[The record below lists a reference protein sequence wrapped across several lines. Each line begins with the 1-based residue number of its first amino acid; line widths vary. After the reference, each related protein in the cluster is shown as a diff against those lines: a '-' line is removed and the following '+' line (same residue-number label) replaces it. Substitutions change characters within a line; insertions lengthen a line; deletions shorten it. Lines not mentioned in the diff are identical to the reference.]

1 MKIALVIPG
10 GVDRSGEYRVIPA
23 LLALLRQLARDHEVH
38 VFARRQEPEPG
49 KWQLAGATIHNV
61 GPDPFL
67 LRILADIRREH
78 RRGRFA
84 LVQSIWSG
92 NSGVAALMAAR
103 LLGLPCLVHV
113 AGGELAALPDIGYGG
128 QLHAWSRMVERVV
141 LRHANRVTAASGPIL
156 AQLHQLG
163 VEGEAVPLGVDVDAW
178 PVRAPVRRE
187 ARQPLRL
194 IQVASLN
201 RVKDQSTLLRAMARL
216 QALDLPVT
224 LDLVGVDTL
233 GGALQRLAAQ
243 LGVAGRVRFHDFL
256 PHRAARE
263 RVAAADLYVVS
274 SRHEAGPLAML
285 EAAVV
290 GLPTVGTAVGHVV
303 DWAPHAALCV
313 PTGDDAAL
321 AGAIAVIVGDE
332 DYRLRLA
339 HEAQARALAADARF
353 TAQRFCSLYQRL
365 APQA

>member
-23 LLALLRQLARDHEVH
+23 LLALLRQLTRDHEVH

-49 KWQLAGATIHNV
+49 RWELASATIHNV
-61 GPDPFL
+61 GPDPLL
-67 LRILADIRREH
+67 LRVIADIRREH

-92 NSGVAALMAAR
+92 NSAIAAWLAAR

-113 AGGELAALPDIGYGG
+113 AGGELTALPDIGYGG
-128 QLHAWSRMVERVV
+128 KLSRWSRMTERLV
-141 LRHANRVTAASGPIL
+141 LRHVDRVTAASSPIL
-156 AQLHQLG
+156 AQIQQLG
-163 VEGEAVPLGVDVDAW
+163 VTGVAVPLGVDVDVW
-178 PVRAPVRRE
+178 PARAPVRRA

-201 RVKDQSTLLRAMARL
+201 RVKDQSTLLRAVARL

-224 LDLVGVDTL
+224 LDLVGIDTL
-233 GGALQRLAAQ
+233 GGQVQRLASQ
-243 LGVAGRVRFHDFL
+243 LGVDGRVRFHDFI

-263 RVAAADLYVVS
+263 HVAAADLYVVS

-290 GLPTVGTAVGHVV
+290 GVPTVGTAVGHVV
-303 DWAPHAALCV
+303 DWAPDAAMCV

-321 AGAIAVIVGDE
+321 AGAIAVLLGDE
-332 DYRLRLA
+332 EHRLRLA
-339 HEAQARALAADARF
+339 REAQARALAADARF
-353 TAQRFCSLYQRL
+353 TAQRFCALYQGL
-365 APQA
+365 APRA

>member
-1 MKIALVIPG
+1 MKIAMVIPG

-49 KWQLAGATIHNV
+49 KWELAGATIHNI
-61 GPDPFL
+61 GRDPLL
-67 LRILADIRREH
+67 LRVVAEIRREH

-92 NSGVAALMAAR
+92 NSAIAALIAAR
-103 LLGLPCLVHV
+103 SLGLPCLVHV
-113 AGGELAALPDIGYGG
+113 AGGELVALPDIGYGG
-128 QLHAWSRMVERVV
+128 QRSAWSRVVEPLV
-141 LRHANRVTAASGPIL
+141 LRQADCVSAASGPIL
-156 AQLHQLG
+156 AQLRKFG
-163 VEGEAVPLGVDVDAW
+163 VAGEAVPLGVDLDVW
-178 PVRAPVRRE
+178 PVRPPVRRA
-187 ARQPLRL
+187 ARAPLRL

-201 RVKDQSTLLRAMARL
+201 RVKDQSTLLRAVARL

-224 LDLVGVDTL
+224 LDLMGVDTL
-233 GGALQRLAAQ
+233 GGELQRLAAQ
-243 LGVAGRVRFHDFL
+243 LGVAGRVRFHDFV
-256 PHRAARE
+256 PHRAARA

-303 DWAPHAALCV
+303 DWAPEAAVCV
-313 PTGDDAAL
+313 PPGDATAL
-321 AGAIAVIVGDE
+321 AGAIAGIVGDE

-339 HEAQARALAADARF
+339 HAAQARALAADARF
-353 TAQRFCSLYQRL
+353 TAQRFGALYQGL
-365 APQA
+365 APRA